1 MAQLSG
7 ATMSVYKKL
16 QDARIRLQRTT
27 LSKSGHNKF
36 AGYQYFE
43 LGDFLPA
50 IQEICNEVGLCGVIT
65 FTQDMASLTI
75 FDTESEGSIV
85 FYSPMSSA
93 ALKGCHEVQNLGA
106 VQTYLRRYLW
116 TNAFEIVEH
125 DALDASTRSFEP
137 VKQEIKPTPKPVERT
152 NIEGSGDWA
161 MVTKTPPEGDATEW
175 LTVIDQTASIGLK
188 LAKTKDDVMAIY
200 KSNKQLFDAVKAKSP
215 DFFAEMMKKF
225 SDRKS
230 ELEGA

>member
-1 MAQLSG
+1 MN
-7 ATMSVYKKL
+7 VYKKL
-16 QDARIRLQRTT
+16 QNARTRLQRTT

-75 FDTESEGSIV
+75 FDTEAEGSVV
-85 FYSPMSSA
+85 FSSPMSTA

-125 DALDASTRSFEP
+125 DALDATLGGD
-137 VKQEIKPTPKPVERT
+137 KPESKPQRIVGEGEWRISAPPK
-152 NIEGSGDWA
+152 
-161 MVTKTPPEGDATEW
+161 PEGDSSEW
-175 LTVIDQTASIGLK
+175 KQLVEQASMIALGLAKSEDDVMSVYRNNRTLFDTLKEIDSDFFKGLMDKFTA
-188 LAKTKDDVMAIY
+188 AKTKF
-200 KSNKQLFDAVKAKSP
+200 KES
-215 DFFAEMMKKF
+215 
-225 SDRKS
+225 
-230 ELEGA
+230 

>member
-1 MAQLSG
+1 MN
-7 ATMSVYKKL
+7 VYKKL
-16 QDARIRLQRTT
+16 QDARTRLQRTA

-50 IQEICNEVGLCGVIT
+50 IQEICNEVGLCGVIN

-75 FDTESEGSIV
+75 FDTEAEGSVV
-85 FYSPMSSA
+85 FSSPMSTA

-125 DALDASTRSFEP
+125 DALDAG
-137 VKQEIKPTPKPVERT
+137 VKDDKPEPKPQRIVG
-152 NIEGSGDWA
+152 EGEWRISA
-161 MVTKTPPEGDATEW
+161 PPKPEGDSSEW
-175 LTVIDQTASIGLK
+175 KQLVEQASMLALG
-188 LAKTKDDVMAIY
+188 LAKSEKDVMSVY
-200 KSNKQLFDAVKAKSP
+200 KNNRTLFDTLKEVDE
-215 DFFAEMMKKF
+215 DFFKGLMDKF
-225 SDRKS
+225 TTAKIKFKESK
-230 ELEGA
+230 